1 MRRIAII
8 LIVSVS
14 FSTVSW
20 AQNIY
25 SIPANTGYAVPAE
38 KEEESLF
45 QQGKGLQNWTDLK
58 QELQYFFYLHN
69 AGTLNIDLYTKNAQL
84 GSIVSVEF
92 AGKSFKLNI
101 PQGTEFQKKRVGT
114 ITVKDSGFYS
124 IKIKG
129 LKKGGSIIADIAS
142 IELSGSASEN
152 MHFNKKARR
161 NAASVHL
168 RYSISDTT
176 KLVSFYNE
184 ITIPENADIVH
195 SYYMSN
201 GFSRGYFGIQV
212 NSENERRIIFSVW
225 DAGNEA
231 LNRSKVA
238 DSNKVKLIAKGDG
251 VFADDFGNEGT
262 GGHSHWVYPWK
273 TGITYKMLVT
283 ALADSA
289 SQTTTYT
296 SYFFM
301 PEQQKWKLI
310 ASFRAPKDGKLLR
323 NLYSFN
329 ENFVGLNGQFQRYAY
344 FGNQWGQRENGSWL
358 ELTESKF
365 SYDATGKAGD
375 RIDYG
380 AGVEGGMFYLWNGG
394 FKTATAKLGD
404 SFTRPATNKRPTIDY
419 GKNVDSAI
427 QVALD
432 QELIFK
438 AIKNKKIDTTGNRS
452 GVYYKILKEGTG
464 DIVSLND
471 TLTVFYKGYLLKDGT
486 VFDQT
491 KDKPATFPLKRL
503 IKGWQLGLPQTKLGS
518 KIQLIIPSG
527 LAYTIRTRSNS
538 IPPNSIL
545 VFEIEL
551 VSLKRMLE
559 N

>member
-1 MRRIAII
+1 MFRFVFV
-8 LIVSVS
+8 LTVSVFFAS
-14 FSTVSW
+14 MVRSQTT
-20 AQNIY
+20 Y
-25 SIPANTGYAVPAE
+25 SIPANTGYAIPAE
-38 KEEESLF
+38 KDEENLF
-45 QQGKGLQNWTDLK
+45 QPGKGLQNWTDLK
-58 QELQYFFYLHN
+58 QEIQYFFYLRK
-69 AGTLNIDLYTKNAQL
+69 AGSLTIDLNTKNEQL
-84 GSIVSVEF
+84 GSIISVEI
-92 AGKSFKLNI
+92 AGKVFKVNI
-101 PQGTEFQKKRVGT
+101 PQGNEFQKKHVGT
-114 ITVKDSGFYS
+114 VTLNDSGFYS
-124 IKIKG
+124 IKMKG
-129 LKKGGSIIADIAS
+129 LKKGGAVIADIAS
-142 IELSGSASEN
+142 IELNGSAAEN
-152 MHFNKKARR
+152 MHFNKKGRR

-168 RYSISDTT
+168 RYPISDTT
-176 KLVSFYNE
+176 KLVAFYNE
-184 ITIPENADIVH
+184 ITIPEHADIIH

-201 GFSRGYFGIQV
+201 GFARGYFGIQV
-212 NSENERRIIFSVW
+212 NSENERRVIFSVW

-231 LNRSKVA
+231 VSRSKVA
-238 DSNKVKLIAKGDG
+238 DSNKVKLIAKGEG

-273 TGITYKMLVT
+273 TGVTYKMLVT
-283 ALADSA
+283 ALTDSA

-296 SYFFM
+296 GYFFM

-310 ASFRAPKDGKLLR
+310 AAFKAPRDGKPLR

-329 ENFVGLNGQFQRYAY
+329 ENFVGINGQLQRYAY
-344 FGNQWGQRENGSWL
+344 FGNQWGQRENGTWV

-380 AGVEGGMFYLWNGG
+380 GCVEGGMFYLWNGG
-394 FKTATAKLGD
+394 FKPATAKLGD
-404 SFTRPATNKRPTIDY
+404 SFTRPATNKKPTIDY

-427 QVALD
+427 QAAID
-432 QELIFK
+432 QELIFN
-438 AIKNKKIDTTGNRS
+438 AIKNKKIDTAGNRS
-452 GVYYKILKEGTG
+452 GVYYNILKEGTG
-464 DIVSLND
+464 DLVALSD

-491 KDKPATFPLKRL
+491 KEKPATFPLKRL
-503 IKGWQLGLPQTKLGS
+503 IKGWQLGLPQTKLGT

-538 IPPNSIL
+538 IPPNSVL

-551 VSLKRMLE
+551 VSLKRMVE

>member
-1 MRRIAII
+1 MQRIAFI
-8 LIVSVS
+8 LIFILVVSNH
-14 FSTVSW
+14 TW
-20 AQNIY
+20 AQNAY

-38 KEEESLF
+38 NDEENLF
-45 QQGKGLQNWTDLK
+45 QQGKGLQNWSDLK
-58 QELQYFFYLHN
+58 QEIQYFFYLRN
-69 AGTLNIDLYTKNAQL
+69 VGTLNIDLSLKNVQT
-84 GSIVSVEF
+84 GSLISVEI
-92 AGKSFKLNI
+92 AGKSFKINV
-101 PQGTEFQKKRVGT
+101 PQGNEFQQKRVGA
-114 ITVKDSGFYS
+114 IQIKDSGFYT

-129 LKKGGSIIADIAS
+129 LKKEGMVIADIAY
-142 IELSGSASEN
+142 IELSGTATAN

-168 RYSISDTT
+168 RYPISDTT
-176 KLVSFYNE
+176 RLVAFYNE
-184 ITIPENADIVH
+184 ITIPEHADIVH

-201 GFSRGYFGIQV
+201 GFARGYFGIQV
-212 NSENERRIIFSVW
+212 NSENERRVIFSVW

-231 LNRSKVA
+231 VSRSKVA

-273 TGITYKMLVT
+273 TGVTYKMLVT
-283 ALADSA
+283 AITDSA
-289 SQTTTYT
+289 SQTTTYAG
-296 SYFFM
+296 YFFM

-310 ASFRAPKDGKLLR
+310 AAFRAPKDGKPLR

-329 ENFVGLNGQFQRYAY
+329 ENFVGLNGQQQRYAY
-344 FGNQWGQRENGSWL
+344 FGNQWGQRENGTWV

-380 AGVEGGMFYLWNGG
+380 GGVEGGMFYLWNGG
-394 FKTATAKLGD
+394 FKPATAKLGD
-404 SFTRPATNKRPTIDY
+404 SFTRPATNKKPTIDY
-419 GKNVDSAI
+419 GKNVDSALQATI
-427 QVALD
+427 D
-432 QELIFK
+432 QELIFS
-438 AIKNKKIDTTGNRS
+438 AIRNKQIDTMGNRS
-452 GVYYKILKEGTG
+452 GVYYNILKEGTG
-464 DIVSLND
+464 DLVSLSD

-491 KDKPATFPLKRL
+491 KEKPATFSLKRL
-503 IKGWQLGLPQTKLGS
+503 IKGWQLGLPQTKLGT
-518 KIQLIIPSG
+518 KIQLVIPSG
-527 LAYTIRTRSNS
+527 LAYTIRTRSKS
-538 IPPNSIL
+538 IPPNSVL

-551 VSLKRMLE
+551 ISLKRASE

>member
-20 AQNIY
+20 AQNSY
-25 SIPANTGYAVPAE
+25 SIPGNTGYAVPAE

-124 IKIKG
+124 IKIKA
-129 LKKGGSIIADIAS
+129 LKKAGSLIADIAS
-142 IELSGSASEN
+142 IELSGSATTN
-152 MHFNKKARR
+152 MDFNKKARR

-168 RYSISDTT
+168 RYSISDST

-201 GFSRGYFGIQV
+201 GFARGYFGIQV

-231 LNRSKVA
+231 VSRSKVA

-296 SYFFM
+296 GYFFM

-404 SFTRPATNKRPTIDY
+404 NFTRPATNKRPTIDY

-427 QVALD
+427 QAALD
-432 QELIFK
+432 QELIYK

-551 VSLKRMLE
+551 VSLKRVLE

>member
-1 MRRIAII
+1 MLRTAFFLMI
-8 LIVSVS
+8 LLVGTNNI
-14 FSTVSW
+14 W
-20 AQNIY
+20 AQNAY

-38 KEEESLF
+38 TNEENLF
-45 QQGKGLQNWTDLK
+45 QQGKGLQNWSELK
-58 QELQYFFYLHN
+58 QEIQYFFYLRN
-69 AGTLNIDLYTKNAQL
+69 VGTLNIDLNLKNAQNRSL
-84 GSIVSVEF
+84 ISVEI
-92 AGKSFKLNI
+92 AGKTFKLNV
-101 PQGTEFQKKRVGT
+101 PQGNEFQQKHVGT
-114 ITVKDSGFYS
+114 INIKESGFYS
-124 IKIKG
+124 IKVKG
-129 LKKGGSIIADIAS
+129 LKKEGVLITDISS
-142 IELSGSASEN
+142 IELSGTATAN
-152 MHFNKKARR
+152 MHYNKKARR

-168 RYSISDTT
+168 RYPISDTT
-176 KLVSFYNE
+176 QLISFYNE

-201 GFSRGYFGIQV
+201 GFARGYFGIQV
-212 NSENERRIIFSVW
+212 NSERERRVIFSVW

-231 LNRSKVA
+231 VSRSKVA

-273 TGITYKMLVT
+273 TGVTYKMLVT
-283 ALADSA
+283 ALTDSA

-296 SYFFM
+296 GYFFM

-310 ASFRAPKDGKLLR
+310 AAFRAPKDGKPLR

-329 ENFVGLNGQFQRYAY
+329 ENFVGINGQQQRYAY
-344 FGNQWGQRENGSWL
+344 FGNQWGQRENGTWV

-380 AGVEGGMFYLWNGG
+380 GGVEGGMFYLWNGG
-394 FKTATAKLGD
+394 FKPSTAKLGD
-404 SFTRPATNKRPTIDY
+404 NFSRPATNKKPTIDY
-419 GKNVDSAI
+419 GKNVDSTI
-427 QVALD
+427 QATID
-432 QELIFK
+432 QDLIFT
-438 AIKNKKIDTTGNRS
+438 AIRNKQIDTMGNRS
-452 GVYYKILKEGTG
+452 GVYFNILKEGGG
-464 DIVSLND
+464 DIVSLSD

-491 KDKPATFPLKRL
+491 KEKPATFPLKRL

-518 KIQLIIPSG
+518 KIQLVIPSG
-527 LAYTIRTRSNS
+527 LAYTIRTRSKS
-538 IPPNSIL
+538 IPPNSVL

-551 VSLKRMLE
+551 VSLKRASE